1 MPRLRFIDDRELD
14 AEKRALIAS
23 AERTGA
29 PDPRVVRIMTR
40 SGAGTAWVK
49 CWNSVLYEGKLP
61 HKLKEMCRIRISV
74 AHRCGYCSTV
84 RSSVARAEGL
94 DEDLVNEVLGNTT
107 DGRLSAREKAA
118 LEYADLFK
126 SGDDA
131 IESDAVY
138 DRLRKH
144 FNEEEIIELGM
155 LCAQTVGVGRLVRSL
170 NIMSWEE
177 ACALNPALMAESAE
191 AAAGR

>member
-1 MPRLRFIDDRELD
+1 VPRLRFIDE
-14 AEKRALIAS
+14 AEAKSEERALIAS

-40 SGAGTAWVK
+40 TTAGKAWVK
-49 CWNSVLYEGKLP
+49 CWNTVLYEGLLP
-61 HKLKEMCRIRISV
+61 HRLKEMCRIRISV

-84 RSSVARAEGL
+84 RSHVAQSEGL
-94 DEDLVNEVLGNTT
+94 SEDLVHEVLTNPA
-107 DGRLSAREKAA
+107 SARLTPRERAA

-131 IESDAVY
+131 IDSDAVY
-138 DRLRKH
+138 QRLRAH
-144 FNEEEIIELGM
+144 FSEEEIIELGM

-170 NIMSWEE
+170 NIVSWDE
-177 ACALNPALMAESAE
+177 ACRLDPAL
-191 AAAGR
+191 AGR